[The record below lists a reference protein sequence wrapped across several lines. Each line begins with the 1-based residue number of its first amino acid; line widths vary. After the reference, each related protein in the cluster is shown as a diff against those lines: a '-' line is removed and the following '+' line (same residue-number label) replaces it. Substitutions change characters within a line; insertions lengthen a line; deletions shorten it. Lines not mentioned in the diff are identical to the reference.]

1 MANIYEQVYKSGSG
15 QINLEL
21 VNQIKRKI
29 SDLQESPNRDI
40 FKTVVSM
47 DGVLKSKYIG
57 NSKAKIDAY
66 AGKTGILVLIGTNDI
81 IYKRLLSAYHHYK
94 MGKINS
100 IIIICDSYHEAWWK
114 ENENKEI
121 KKKGDGNRAHSQ
133 NVSAILSSI
142 NDWYDM
148 DSHILI
154 FERKISRIRHEEY
167 LMD

>member
-1 MANIYEQVYKSGSG
+1 MTNIYEQTNKFGNG
-15 QINLEL
+15 QINLDL
-21 VNQIKRKI
+21 VNKIKRKI
-29 SDLQESPNRDI
+29 SNLEDSPNAKIVKAIDSI
-40 FKTVVSM
+40 
-47 DGVLKSKYIG
+47 DGVLKSKCIG
-57 NSKAKIDAY
+57 NSNAKIDFY
-66 AGKTGILVLIGTNDI
+66 AEKTGILVIVGTNDI

-100 IIIICDSYHEAWWK
+100 IIIICDSDHEVWWK
-114 ENENKEI
+114 ENEKKER
-121 KKKGDGNRAHSQ
+121 KKSGNGNRAHAK
-133 NVSAILSSI
+133 NLSAILSSI

>member
-1 MANIYEQVYKSGSG
+1 MVNVYEQIYKSGSG
-15 QINLEL
+15 QINLDL

-29 SDLQESPNRDI
+29 SNLQESSNRD
-40 FKTVVSM
+40 TVKAVVAI

-66 AGKTGILVLIGTNDI
+66 AGKIGILIPIGTNDI

-114 ENENKEI
+114 EYENKEI
-121 KKKGDGNRAHSQ
+121 KKKGHGNRAHSQ
-133 NVSAILSSI
+133 NISAILSSI
-142 NDWYDM
+142 KDWYEM

-154 FERKISRIRHEEY
+154 FERKISKKMHEEY
-167 LMD
+167 LMN